1 MNNFINRFYF
11 FSKLST
17 SLILL
22 ILLLFISYL
31 FIKAFLNKSNLD
43 VSENMMD
50 DLSRQINSLQTL
62 VERNSNTIEVTNSI
76 IQENKKISK
85 DLKLG
90 LEALNNENIIND
102 FVTQINK
109 INEEYKK
116 LKNELVNISSNI
128 EELSKN
134 TPVSKI
140 KDKSLINPIVDLI
153 ELKLNAGLN
162 FSKEIELI
170 EDNKLNLNNTTILE
184 KLSLLAIEKFPGI
197 NNITTDF
204 DKIASVYLNDYYLK
218 KNNNY
223 FTKYFLNYVLLEP
236 NIGNNIEDEN
246 VLLLSLARKNLL
258 DKKIDESIK
267 ILKKLDESDS
277 YFTSW
282 IKKSEYYQ
290 EVLILLSRLRN

>member
-223 FTKYFLNYVLLEP
+223 FTK
-236 NIGNNIEDEN
+236 
-246 VLLLSLARKNLL
+246 
-258 DKKIDESIK
+258 
-267 ILKKLDESDS
+267 
-277 YFTSW
+277 
-282 IKKSEYYQ
+282 
-290 EVLILLSRLRN
+290 